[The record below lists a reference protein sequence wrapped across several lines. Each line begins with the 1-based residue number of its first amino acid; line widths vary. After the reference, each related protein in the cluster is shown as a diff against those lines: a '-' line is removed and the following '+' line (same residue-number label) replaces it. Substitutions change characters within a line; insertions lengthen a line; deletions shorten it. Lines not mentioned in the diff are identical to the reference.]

1 MATIEVKIPSVGES
15 VQEAVLAEWFK
26 QNGDMV
32 EKDEALFVIET
43 DKVTLEVTA
52 EAAGILTILVQA
64 GETVAVGTVVA
75 KIEIGAENRARARS
89 TQSKSGTRGTGAR
102 TIEAARAPGAQTF
115 GGAGAQARTTCTC
128 SGGRSIRRA
137 RSALAG
143 RAPSGGRKAAR
154 SAQGPRQRSGRPHHQ
169 G

>member
-15 VQEAVLAEWFK
+15 VQEAVLGEWFK

-75 KIEIGAENRARARS
+75 RIEIGAEKAAEAPAKAAKLVFGRKGKPCYVRRGETNAQGIQARLARVV
-89 TQSKSGTRGTGAR
+89 GEGNYLV
-102 TIEAARAPGAQTF
+102 EDAPG
-115 GGAGAQARTTCTC
+115 
-128 SGGRSIRRA
+128 
-137 RSALAG
+137 
-143 RAPSGGRKAAR
+143 K
-154 SAQGPRQRSGRPHHQ
+154 
-169 G
+169 